1 MRKLLTFAFL
11 WLLVGFTT
19 GTAMLL
25 GPVGWITSYGRE
37 RGWTDPAE
45 RAAVFPLIGVFV
57 IGSALISFWL
67 TAVVLRSPLR
77 HVRLGIPALCLAL
90 AAGTLWLW
98 MTPQLLGAN
107 MGGEER
113 VSASFTF
120 GSYATEERMRELER
134 EGYTAVIS
142 LLHPLVV
149 PFEPKLI
156 ADGRAAAARTGINY
170 INVPMLPWVGDNS
183 ESLAEI
189 ERLARQS
196 RGKRYYVHCYLGKDR
211 VRLVKRLIQEIDPGA
226 RIAVSEELDQHL
238 GTRLL
243 ADVPRFERGAVVQVD
258 RDVYLTPYPVDD
270 EYMSYI
276 LPGTH
281 GHVVSLLD
289 PDNPE
294 DRPWIDKEQALL
306 RSTRVSFELRP
317 LPLERYDPEQALVL
331 AREAAL
337 MPRPF
342 VVHAFLGVDTGR
354 SPAAEAF
361 LQAFRSNLPPLPPAL
376 FTQPLASGRARVIA
390 PNVASGPRPAAGDLA
405 GELLR
410 RGVRELVYVGDG
422 TSAEAR
428 EDQEASRAAGLAWRA
443 MAARPAELLALL
455 ATGGPWYVYGPQAG
469 AIEPALAA
477 RLGPAIPESMR
488 WDPLSSEGRLE
499 NFRRSVVPSLRS
511 VVLLGPLLLLVTSL
525 AAAFAGWLRI
535 ARGVKAPYTRK
546 VFHFVIFTC
555 AGVLHL
561 LSGLSAVALFG
572 GIVSLV
578 VVYAVW
584 RGDDFAFFEALA
596 RPSDAPH
603 RSLFVLVPLLT
614 TAVGGLA
621 ANLFFGPAA
630 PIGYLVAGWGDAI
643 AEPVGTRW
651 GRHRYRVPSIA
662 GVRAWRSL
670 EGSAAVLVVGSLAAF
685 FGLYLSGMPAQT
697 ALPVAGAC
705 GIAGAAVEAVSNHG
719 LDNLTV
725 QLAAAG
731 TAHFFL
737 S

>member
-1 MRKLLTFAFL
+1 MRRPLTFAFL

-19 GTAMLL
+19 GTAVLL
-25 GPVGWITSYGRE
+25 GPLAWITSYGRE
-37 RGWTDPAE
+37 RGWAESAE
-45 RAAVFPLIGVFV
+45 RVAVLPLIGTFV

-67 TAVVLRSPLR
+67 ATVVLRSPLR
-77 HVRLGIPALCLAL
+77 HVRLGIPALCLIL

-98 MTPQLLGAN
+98 MTPELMGAN
-107 MGGEER
+107 KGAEER

-120 GSYATEERMRELER
+120 GSYPTEERMRELER

-156 ADGRAAAARTGINY
+156 ADGRAAAAATGIDY

-183 ESLAEI
+183 QSLAEI
-189 ERLARQS
+189 ERLARRS
-196 RGKRYYVHCYLGKDR
+196 AGKRYYVHCYLGKDR
-211 VRLVKRLIQEIDPGA
+211 VRLVKQLIQEIDPA
-226 RIAVSEELDQHL
+226 APVAVTEELDRHI
-238 GTRLL
+238 GARRLEDL
-243 ADVPRFERGAVVQVD
+243 PRFERGSVVQVD
-258 RDVYLTPYPVDD
+258 RDVYLTPYPVDN

-281 GHVVSLLD
+281 GPVVSLLD
-289 PDNPE
+289 PDKQD
-294 DRPWIDKEQALL
+294 DRPWIDKERELL
-306 RSTRVSFELRP
+306 LSSRVGFELRP
-317 LPLERYDPEQALVL
+317 LPLARYDPEQALML
-331 AREAAL
+331 ARAAAL
-337 MPRPF
+337 LPRPF

-376 FTQPLASGRARVIA
+376 FLEPLAGGPARVIA
-390 PNVASGPRPAAGDLA
+390 PNVALGPRPAAADLA

-410 RGVRELVYVGDG
+410 RGVRELVYVGDP
-422 TSAEAR
+422 TSDEAR
-428 EDQEASRAAGLAWRA
+428 DDQQAARAAGLAWRA
-443 MAARPAELLALL
+443 VADRPAELLALL
-455 ATGGPWYVYGPQAG
+455 ASGGPWYLYGPQA
-469 AIEPALAA
+469 AALEPAIAQE
-477 RLGPAIPESMR
+477 LGPAIPQSMR
-488 WDPLSSEGRLE
+488 WDPGAAGRLAA
-499 NFRRSVVPSLRS
+499 FRRSVVPSLRR

-535 ARGVKAPYTRK
+535 ARGVEAPYTRK
-546 VFHFVIFTC
+546 IFHFVIFTA

-561 LSGLSAVALFG
+561 VAGLSAVTLFG
-572 GIVSLV
+572 GIVSLAV
-578 VVYAVW
+578 AYAVW
-584 RGDDFAFFEALA
+584 RGDDFPFFEALA

-603 RSLFVLVPLLT
+603 RSLFVMVPLLT
-614 TAVGGLA
+614 TALGGLA
-621 ANLFFGPAA
+621 ANLLFGPAA

-651 GRHRYRVPSIA
+651 GRHRYRVPSIG

-670 EGSAAVLVVGSLAAF
+670 EGSAAVLLVGALAAF
-685 FGLYLSGMPAQT
+685 FGLYLSGMPYHT

-705 GIAGAAVEAVSNHG
+705 GLAGAAVEAVSNHG

-737 S
+737 G